1 MAKIIALT
9 NQKGGVG
16 KTTSTANLGAALA
29 RKGKKVLVIDLDP
42 QAHLTTSLGVK
53 EYELEKTIY
62 EVFKGTVTINE
73 ALIDLGRPGSKLWLL
88 PASLTFSVA
97 DSEFAGEAGREYL
110 LKEAFQDL
118 DQDFDYALI
127 DCPPSLGLLTIN
139 GFTAADEVYIP
150 LQTEYLAMHGM
161 TQLLQVYNVVKKRV
175 NPNLQITGIIGTMYD
190 NRKKLNR
197 EVIEKI
203 REHFGTHLFN
213 TMIRTNISLA
223 EAPSFGQDIFTYKPD
238 SAGAEDYAALADE
251 VLQRS

>member
-1 MAKIIALT
+1 MKTIALT

-73 ALIDLGRPGSKLWLL
+73 ALIDLGRPDSKFWLL

>member
-1 MAKIIALT
+1 MKIIALT

-29 RKGKKVLVIDLDP
+29 LKGKKVLVIDLDP

-62 EVFKGTVTINE
+62 EVFKGTVKIDE
-73 ALIDLGRPGSKLWLL
+73 ALIDLGKPDSNFWLL
-88 PASLTFSVA
+88 PSSLTFSVA

-110 LKEAFQDL
+110 LKEAIQDMEHK
-118 DQDFDYALI
+118 FDYILI

-161 TQLLQVYNVVKKRV
+161 TQFLQVYNVVKKRV
-175 NPNLQITGIIGTMYD
+175 NPDLIISGIIGTMFD
-190 NRKKLNR
+190 SRKKLNR
-197 EVIEKI
+197 KVIEKI
-203 REHFGTHLFN
+203 QEYFGDSLFK
-213 TMIRTNISLA
+213 TMIRSNISLA
-223 EAPSFGQDIFTYKPD
+223 EAPSRGQDIFAYRAD
-238 SAGAEDYAALADE
+238 SAGADDYSALADE